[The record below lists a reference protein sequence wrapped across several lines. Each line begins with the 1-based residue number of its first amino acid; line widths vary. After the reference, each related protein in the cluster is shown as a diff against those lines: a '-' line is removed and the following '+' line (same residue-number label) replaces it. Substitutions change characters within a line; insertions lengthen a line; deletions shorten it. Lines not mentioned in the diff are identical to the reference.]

1 MNTHTTSFQQYSAV
15 AALSDGGFVVTW
27 HDDSGHDGSG
37 YGVFGQ
43 KYTSS
48 GSASGSQFQINST
61 TASTQAYP
69 SITSLTDGGFV
80 VTWTD
85 YSGQDGSDKGIF
97 GQRYDASGNTV
108 ASEFQ
113 INTQTSGDQSWSDIE
128 SLSNGGFVV
137 TWTGLDASGNGVYA
151 QRYNASGEKE

>member
-1 MNTHTTSFQQYSAV
+1 M
-15 AALSDGGFVVTW
+15 TW
-27 HDDSGHDGSG
+27 HDDSWHDGNG

-61 TASTQAYP
+61 TVSTQAYP

-80 VTWTD
+80 ATWTD
-85 YSGQDGSDKGIF
+85 YSGEDGSDQGIF

-113 INTQTSGDQSWSDIE
+113 INTQTSGDQSWSDIK
-128 SLSNGGFVV
+128 SLPNGGFVV
-137 TWTGLDASGNGVYA
+137 TWTGQDAS
-151 QRYNASGEKE
+151 